1 MVRSEDALLHVRCF
15 DKRPAHQE
23 GGGEGEQEEGGRGM
37 DGGRE
42 SRRGMEGG
50 SEWVKVLT
58 CRLDPTALTAG
69 L

>member
-1 MVRSEDALLHVRCF
+1 
-15 DKRPAHQE
+15 
-23 GGGEGEQEEGGRGM
+23 M